1 MLESSFVSVALI
13 LALAVGAGMIAKLL
27 RQPIIVSYIIVGIL
41 AGPTA
46 FDLVSNAEEIIL
58 FAKFGIAILLF
69 LVGLKLDF
77 HMIQSTGKVA
87 AIGGIAQVVFTAAV
101 GFGIALLFGFDVTT
115 SLYIAVGLTFSSTI
129 IIIKLLG
136 DKRQLDRLYGR
147 IAVGILIIQ
156 DILVVVAMVVI
167 VTIGTPGANAIES
180 LTQTFIGSIIFL
192 GSVALFTRF
201 FLVKILDWIAKSP
214 ELTLLFGVSWAI
226 VLAAASSMIGLSMEI
241 GAFVAGVS
249 LASTAYR
256 ESLSARMVSLRD
268 VMLLFFFIEL
278 GASLT
283 FSDAISQLLPAIVLS
298 IFVLIG
304 KPLIIFVIMS
314 RMGYRAETTFKTG
327 MALAQISEFSL
338 ILIALG
344 YSLGQVNSAV
354 LSLVTLVGLFTITI
368 SSYFI
373 LYSDQLFAR
382 VQKLMTKFER
392 SKDNGVNEEQAEKS
406 YDAIVVGA
414 GRFGSE
420 VISGLVSNQSRV
432 LVVEMDPEAL
442 SKAAALGAETLFGD
456 AGDPDFAKLLPIHQT
471 GTIICTAP
479 DRRSNTLL
487 LEAMKSLGFEG
498 ELYLTALDNATAE
511 LFEQSPKVTTIR
523 PLKMAANKIVKGLKK
538 DTEWKI

>member
-1 MLESSFVSVALI
+1 
-13 LALAVGAGMIAKLL
+13 MIAKFL

-115 SLYIAVGLTFSSTI
+115 SFYIAVALTFSSTI

-192 GSVALFTRF
+192 GAVALFTRF

-298 IFVLIG
+298 LFVLIG

-420 VISGLVSNQSRV
+420 VISGLISNQSRV

-487 LEAMKSLGFEG
+487 LEAMKSLGYEG

>member
-87 AIGGIAQVVFTAAV
+87 AIGGMAQVVFTAAV
-101 GFGIALLFGFDVTT
+101 GFAIALLFGFDVTT

-192 GSVALFTRF
+192 GAVALFTRF

-298 IFVLIG
+298 LFVLIG

-420 VISGLVSNQSRV
+420 VISGLISNQSRV

-471 GTIICTAP
+471 STIICTAP

-487 LEAMKSLGFEG
+487 LEAMRSLGYEG

>member
-1 MLESSFVSVALI
+1 MESSFVSVALI

-87 AIGGIAQVVFTAAV
+87 AIGGMAQVVFTAAV
-101 GFGIALLFGFDVTT
+101 GFAIALLFGFDVTT

-192 GSVALFTRF
+192 GAVALFTRF

-298 IFVLIG
+298 LFVLIG

-420 VISGLVSNQSRV
+420 VISGLISNQSRV

-471 GTIICTAP
+471 STIICTAP

-487 LEAMKSLGFEG
+487 LEAMRSLGYEG